1 MIPKAIQHRIEYQFG
16 KKIRYPKDCFAL
28 ANEIAKV
35 CNEHISPATLMRL
48 FGLTKNNSHPRL
60 FTLDVIAQYCGFSTW
75 EEFLEKVEFDCSDQN
90 MYIPQKEMLPELIQ
104 EEVTIKY
111 PSKKMMITIFDENQ
125 LEVCD
130 SEISQIT
137 FRNLVD
143 PLIVKNAYLFI
154 LDSLD
159 KNATGRLIKVDS
171 AKLYPM

>member
-1 MIPKAIQHRIEYQFG
+1 MIAKTIKERIESQFG

-35 CNEHISPATLMRL
+35 CNENISPATLMRL
-48 FGLTKNNSHPRL
+48 FGLTKNNSQPRL

-75 EEFLEKVEFDCSDQN
+75 EEFLEKVECDCSEQN
-90 MYIPQKEMLPELIQ
+90 MHIQKNEMPPELIP
-104 EEVTIKY
+104 EETTINY
-111 PSKKMMITIFDENQ
+111 PTKKMMITISDENQ

-159 KNATGRLIKVDS
+159 KNATGKLIKVDS
-171 AKLYPM
+171 AKLYPI